1 VPFAVAHSFPLFGF
15 NFIATP
21 ITSDESG
28 GEWIIIRIK
37 RVDRRKPR
45 ARSLNEEGIRE
56 RKST

>member
-1 VPFAVAHSFPLFGF
+1 MFGF